1 MSKTKPEGLPPQAEA
16 AWEYPLYDAIMGRRS
31 RRFGLGMEME
41 SGPFTYKSDKEPI
54 GLSDLETAMLVS
66 AATATTGPIL
76 AETTLP
82 GGMVKTI
89 GKPYP
94 SAMGSHRARLFFT
107 NDHGTYV
114 VNSDKAKM
122 TKMRE
127 YEDKSDREKILGF
140 YENFVEKI
148 DDGRMDL
155 PGEEPGVWPHNQW
168 VTNKPGT
175 TLFMPVIDVTKDMI
189 KLILN
194 LCDSKAGRYAG
205 QGGGYFIVDDRN
217 GMRPCGN
224 QKWADSGFLSK
235 KKVMTLSRLE
245 KILSDGMLAEGAF
258 MSQLIALAMQ
268 ATGIGGWVYGGFS
281 STVVLGG
288 TPACRGLGF
297 KFIQSKT
304 DPFPIPV
311 GRPGVFEAFCPPN
324 YPDMSAAVDAAI
336 AGATITMDD
345 WEAKGMLK
353 PHTAPNHEFDAAT
366 VQASPEGVQCVKD
379 ICTYIYETYGKFPAT
394 VDPIQLTLFA
404 QAHHLD
410 LDFYDKNMKPGAYS
424 ETHKNNMRDWH
435 DGFVPKAKDSQG
447 EDE

>member
-1 MSKTKPEGLPPQAEA
+1 MSSLKPEGLPPQAQA
-16 AWEYPLYDAIMGRRS
+16 AWDFPLYDAIMGRRS
-31 RRFGLGMEME
+31 RRFGLGMEMA
-41 SGPFTYKSDKEPI
+41 SGPFKHRSDKEPM
-54 GLSDLETAMLVS
+54 GLNDLETAMLVA

-107 NDHGTYV
+107 NDHGVYV
-114 VNSDKAKM
+114 VKGNEAKM

-127 YEDKSDREKILGF
+127 YEDKSDRDKILGF
-140 YENFVEKI
+140 YDTFVEKI
-148 DDGRMDL
+148 DNGRMDL
-155 PGEEPGVWPHNQW
+155 PPKEPGVWPHNQW
-168 VTNKPGT
+168 VTNMPGC

-194 LCDSKAGRYAG
+194 LCDGKAGRYA
-205 QGGGYFIVDDRN
+205 QNTGGYYIVDDRH

-224 QKWADSGFLSK
+224 AKYAESGLLNP

-245 KILSDGMLAEGAF
+245 KLLSDGMLAEGAF

-297 KFIQSKT
+297 RFIQSKT

-311 GRPGVFEAFCPPN
+311 GRDGVFEAFCPPY
-324 YPDMSAAVDAAI
+324 YPSMREAVDAAI
-336 AGATITMDD
+336 EGATLTMDE
-345 WEAKGMLK
+345 WEAKGMVK
-353 PHTAPNHEFDAAT
+353 PHTAPNSEFDAAT
-366 VQASPEGVQCVKD
+366 VQASPEGVECVKD
-379 ICTYIYETYGKFPAT
+379 ICSYIYDTYGKFPAT
-394 VDPIQLTLFA
+394 VDPMQITLFA

-410 LDFYDKNMKPGAYS
+410 LDFYDKHMKPGAYLD
-424 ETHKNNMRDWH
+424 THKTHFRDWYGN
-435 DGFVPKAKDSQG
+435 DMPWKTRTG
-447 EDE
+447 ET

>member
-1 MSKTKPEGLPPQAEA
+1 MSKLKPEGLPPQAEA
-16 AWEYPLYDAIMGRRS
+16 AWDYPLFDAIMGRRS
-31 RRFGLGMEME
+31 RRFGLGMEMN
-41 SGPFTYKSDKEPI
+41 SGPFQHTSEYEPV
-54 GLSDLETAMLVS
+54 GLNDLETAMLVA

-76 AETTLP
+76 AETHLP

-114 VNSDKAKM
+114 VNANEAKM

-140 YENFVEKI
+140 YDQFVQKI

-155 PGEEPGVWPHNQW
+155 PPTEPGVWPHNQW
-168 VTNKPGT
+168 VTNMPGT
-175 TLFMPVIDVTKDMI
+175 TLFMPVIDVTKDTI

-194 LCDSKAGRYAG
+194 MCDSKAGRYSG
-205 QGGGYFIVDDRN
+205 EGGGYFIVDDRH

-224 QKWADSGFLSK
+224 QKWVDNGFLSK
-235 KKVMTLSRLE
+235 RKVMTLSRLE
-245 KILSDGMLAEGAF
+245 KILADGMLAEGAF

-288 TPACRGLGF
+288 TPTCRGLGF
-297 KFIQSKT
+297 RFIKSKT

-311 GRPGVFEAFCPPN
+311 GRDGVFEAFCPPY
-324 YPDMSAAVDAAI
+324 YPDMRAAVDAALE
-336 AGATITMDD
+336 GATMTMDQ
-345 WEAKGMLK
+345 WEARGMLK
-353 PHTAPNHEFDAAT
+353 PHTAPNKEFDAAT
-366 VQASPEGVQCVKD
+366 VQASPEGIEVVKD
-379 ICTYIYETYGKFPAT
+379 ICSYIYDTYGQFPAT
-394 VDPIQLTLFA
+394 QDPIQISLFA

-410 LDFYDKNMKPGAYS
+410 LDFYDQHMKPGAYS
-424 ETHKNNMRDWH
+424 DTHKNHFRDWY
-435 DGFVPKAKDSQG
+435 GNKGPEKRG
-447 EDE
+447 

>member
-1 MSKTKPEGLPPQAEA
+1 MAGSKPSGLPPEAEA
-16 AWEYPLYDAIMGRRS
+16 AWDYPLYDAIMGRRS

-41 SGPFTYKSDKEPI
+41 SGPFTYRSDREPV
-54 GLSDLETAMLVS
+54 GLNDLETAMLVA

-107 NDHGTYV
+107 NDHGVYV
-114 VNSDKAKM
+114 VNADQAKM

-127 YEDKSDREKILGF
+127 YEDRSDREKILGF
-140 YENFVEKI
+140 YDTYVQKLDE
-148 DDGRMDL
+148 GRMDL
-155 PGEEPGVWPHNQW
+155 PGREPGVWPHNHW
-168 VTNKPGT
+168 VTNQPGT

-194 LCDSKAGRYAG
+194 LCDAKAGRYSG
-205 QGGGYFIVDDRN
+205 EGGGYFIVDDRN

-224 QKWADSGFLSK
+224 EKWMKTGFLSR

-245 KILSDGMLAEGAF
+245 KMLSDGMLAEGAF

-268 ATGIGGWVYGGFS
+268 ACGVGGWVYGGFS

-297 KFIQSKT
+297 RFIQSKT

-311 GRPGVFEAFCPPN
+311 GRAGVFEAFCPPN
-324 YPDMSAAVDAAI
+324 YPSMRDAVDAAI
-336 AGATITMDD
+336 AGATMKMEE
-345 WEAKGMLK
+345 WEARGMVK
-353 PHTAPNHEFDAAT
+353 PHKAPNHEFDAAT
-366 VQASPEGVQCVKD
+366 VQASPEGVECVKD
-379 ICTYIYETYGKFPAT
+379 ICSYIFETFGKFPAT
-394 VDPIQLTLFA
+394 VDPIQLSLFA

-410 LDFYDKNMKPGAYS
+410 LDFYDKHMKPGAYS
-424 ETHKNNMRDWH
+424 ETHRNHFRDWH
-435 DGFVPKAKDSQG
+435 GNETPARRG
-447 EDE
+447 

>member
-1 MSKTKPEGLPPQAEA
+1 MSTLKPDGLPPQAEA
-16 AWEYPLYDAIMGRRS
+16 AWDYPLYDAIMGRRS

-41 SGPFTYKSDKEPI
+41 SGPFKYKSDKKPV
-54 GLSDLETAMLVS
+54 GLNDLETAMLVA

-94 SAMGSHRARLFFT
+94 SAMGSHRARLFFS
-107 NDHGTYV
+107 NDHGVFV
-114 VNSDKAKM
+114 VNADKAKM

-127 YEDKSDREKILGF
+127 YEGKSDREKILGF

-155 PGEEPGVWPHNQW
+155 PNKEPGVWPHNQW
-168 VTNKPGT
+168 VTNMPGT
-175 TLFMPVIDVTKDMI
+175 TMFMPVIDVTKDTI

-194 LCDSKAGRYAG
+194 MCDSKAGRYAG
-205 QGGGYFIVDDRN
+205 EGGGYFIVDDRN

-224 QKWADSGFLSK
+224 QKWVDNGFLSRR
-235 KKVMTLSRLE
+235 KVMTLSRLE
-245 KILSDGMLAEGAF
+245 KILADGMLAEGAF

-288 TPACRGLGF
+288 TPTCRGLGF
-297 KFIQSKT
+297 RFIQSKS

-311 GRPGVFEAFCPPN
+311 GRDGVFEAFCPP
-324 YPDMSAAVDAAI
+324 YYKDMREAVDAAI
-336 AGATITMDD
+336 AGATITMDQ

-353 PHTAPNHEFDAAT
+353 PHIAPNSEFDNNTA
-366 VQASPEGVQCVKD
+366 QASPEGVECVKD
-379 ICTYIYETYGKFPAT
+379 ICSYIYDTYGKFPAT
-394 VDPIQLTLFA
+394 QDPIQLSLFA

-410 LDFYDKNMKPGAYS
+410 LDFYDQHMKPGAYS
-424 ETHKNNMRDWH
+424 ETHKNHFRDWYGNDH
-435 DGFVPKAKDSQG
+435 PYTRD
-447 EDE
+447 

>member
-1 MSKTKPEGLPPQAEA
+1 MTKHKPEGLPPQAEA
-16 AWEYPLYDAIMGRRS
+16 AWDFPLFDAIMGRRS
-31 RRFGLGMEME
+31 RRFGLGMAME
-41 SGPFTYKSDKEPI
+41 SGPFQYQSAYDPV
-54 GLSDLETAMLVS
+54 GLNDLETAMLVA

-107 NDHGTYV
+107 NDHGLFV
-114 VNSDKAKM
+114 VNADQAKM

-127 YEDKSDREKILGF
+127 YEGKSDREKILGF
-140 YENFVEKI
+140 YDTYVQKLE
-148 DDGRMDL
+148 DGRMDL
-155 PGEEPGVWPHNQW
+155 PGKEPGVWPHNHW

-189 KLILN
+189 KLVLN

-205 QGGGYFIVDDRN
+205 ADGGYFIVDDRN
-217 GMRPCGN
+217 GMKPCGN
-224 QKWADSGFLSK
+224 QKYVDSGFLSR
-235 KKVMTLSRLE
+235 KKVMPLSRLE
-245 KILSDGMLAEGAF
+245 KMLSDGMLAEGAF

-268 ATGIGGWVYGGFS
+268 ATGIGGWVYGGFAA
-281 STVVLGG
+281 TVVLGG

-297 KFIQSKT
+297 KFIQSKS

-324 YPDMSAAVDAAI
+324 FPDMSAAVDAAL
-336 AGATITMDD
+336 AGATMKMDE
-345 WEAKGMLK
+345 WEAKGMIK

-379 ICTYIYETYGKFPAT
+379 ICTYIWETYGKFPAT
-394 VDPIQLTLFA
+394 VDPMQISLFA

-410 LDFYDKNMKPGAYS
+410 LDFYDAHMKPGAYS
-424 ETHKNNMRDWH
+424 ETHKNHFRDWY
-435 DGFVPKAKDSQG
+435 GNKTPPRRP
-447 EDE
+447 

>member
-1 MSKTKPEGLPPQAEA
+1 MSSLKPDGLPPQAEA
-16 AWEYPLYDAIMGRRS
+16 AWDYPLYDAILGRRS
-31 RRFGLGMEME
+31 RRFGLGMEMA
-41 SGPFTYKSDKEPI
+41 SGPFTYRSDKEPV
-54 GLSDLETAMLVS
+54 GLNDLETAMLVA

-107 NDHGTYV
+107 NDHGVFV
-114 VNSDKAKM
+114 VNADKAKM

-140 YENFVEKI
+140 YDTYVEKL

-155 PGEEPGVWPHNQW
+155 PPKEPGVWPHNQW
-168 VTNKPGT
+168 VTNMPGT
-175 TLFMPVIDVTKDMI
+175 TLFMPVIDVTKDLI

-194 LCDSKAGRYAG
+194 LCDSKAGRYSG
-205 QGGGYFIVDDRN
+205 EGGGYFIIDDRN
-217 GMRPCGN
+217 GMKPCGN
-224 QKWADSGFLSK
+224 QKWVDNGFLSK
-235 KKVMTLSRLE
+235 KKIMTLSRLE
-245 KILSDGMLAEGAF
+245 KIISDGMLAEGAF

-297 KFIQSKT
+297 RFIQSAS

-311 GRPGVFEAFCPPN
+311 GRAGVFEAFCPPN
-324 YPDMSAAVDAAI
+324 YPSMREAVDAAI
-336 AGATITMDD
+336 AGATMTMDQ
-345 WEAKGMLK
+345 WEAKGMIK
-353 PHTAPNHEFDAAT
+353 PHTAPNSEFDKNTA
-366 VQASPEGVQCVKD
+366 QASPEGVACVKD
-379 ICTYIYETYGKFPAT
+379 ICSYIYETYGKFPAT
-394 VDPIQLTLFA
+394 VDPMQISLFA

-410 LDFYDKNMKPGAYS
+410 LDFYDKHMKPGAYS
-424 ETHKNNMRDWH
+424 ESHKNHFRDWY
-435 DGFVPKAKDSQG
+435 GNAMPKSRT
-447 EDE
+447 

>member
-1 MSKTKPEGLPPQAEA
+1 MSKKKPEGLPPQAEA
-16 AWEYPLYDAIMGRRS
+16 AWDYPLYDAIMGRRS

-114 VNSDKAKM
+114 VNADQAKM
-122 TKMRE
+122 TKKRE

-140 YENFVEKI
+140 YENFVQKI

-224 QKWADSGFLSK
+224 QKWVDSGFLSK

-379 ICTYIYETYGKFPAT
+379 ICSYIYETYGKFPAT

-424 ETHKNNMRDWH
+424 ETHANNMRDWH
-435 DGFVPKAKDSQG
+435 DGHVPKAKD
-447 EDE
+447 